1 MGKSNWEVS
10 TRCAEW
16 SVPHARTT
24 LDYTSQQ
31 RTSHRT
37 DKGKK
42 EKIMTDDQLSTED
55 TRRSV
60 DAGVQ
65 TLRPLKVGINLPTTE
80 GAIAGKTAKWT
91 DLFAFAQR
99 AEALGFDSL
108 WVPDHLLLR
117 WQEQTRGIWECWSL
131 LAALAAVTHR
141 VELGSLVACTA
152 FRSPALL
159 AKMADT
165 IDEISGGRLIVG
177 LGAGWDGPENQAFD
191 MKSDHR
197 VDRFEEALQIIV
209 PLLRTGRV
217 DFTGTY
223 YQARECELR
232 PRGPRPG
239 GPPILIG
246 AKGPRM
252 LRLAAT
258 YADLWN
264 AEGPGHRPEE
274 MSTRRAAG
282 DAACVAVGRDP
293 ATLGRSA
300 SVVINLPMGQGWQP
314 SSAQGKQQGPTSPEE
329 VAEALRGYAREGLSH
344 VQLWLTP
351 NTLKSLEWSKAVLD
365 LLDYG
370 EA

>member
-1 MGKSNWEVS
+1 
-10 TRCAEW
+10 
-16 SVPHARTT
+16 
-24 LDYTSQQ
+24 
-31 RTSHRT
+31 
-37 DKGKK
+37 
-42 EKIMTDDQLSTED
+42 MTDYQQSAEFPQP
-55 TRRSV
+55 RA
-60 DAGVQ
+60 DAA
-65 TLRPLKVGINLPTTE
+65 LRPNRPLKIGINLPTVE
-80 GAIAGKTAKWT
+80 GTLEGSTAGWA

-108 WVPDHLLLR
+108 WVPDHLLLT

-131 LAALAAVTHR
+131 LAALAAVTSR
-141 VELGSLVACTA
+141 VALGPLVACTA

-165 IDEISGGRLIVG
+165 VDEISGGRLIVG
-177 LGAGWDGPENQAFD
+177 LGAGWDGSEDLAFD
-191 MKSDHR
+191 VKSDRR

-209 PLLRTGRV
+209 PLLRTGQVNFAGR
-217 DFTGTY
+217 Y
-223 YQARECELR
+223 YQARHCELR

-264 AEGPGHRPEE
+264 AQGPLRRPEE
-274 MSTRRAAG
+274 VVPLRASG
-282 DAACVAVGRDP
+282 DAACAAVGRDP

-300 SVVINLPMGQGWQP
+300 SIVVNLPMAQDQGGQRSPAAGEQ
-314 SSAQGKQQGPTSPEE
+314 SAPALPEE
-329 VAEALRGYAREGLSH
+329 IAQMLLSYAREGLSH
-344 VQLWLTP
+344 VQLWLSPSTVAG
-351 NTLKSLEWSKAVLD
+351 LEWFTAVLD
-365 LLDYG
+365 LLDHG

>member
-1 MGKSNWEVS
+1 MM
-10 TRCAEW
+10 
-16 SVPHARTT
+16 
-24 LDYTSQQ
+24 SQEQ
-31 RTSHRT
+31 MEQVALRP
-37 DKGKK
+37 K
-42 EKIMTDDQLSTED
+42 
-55 TRRSV
+55 
-60 DAGVQ
+60 
-65 TLRPLKVGINLPTTE
+65 RPLKVGINLPTTE
-80 GAIAGKTAKWT
+80 GALLGKTARWA
-91 DLFAFAQR
+91 DLFAFAER

-108 WVPDHLLLR
+108 WVPDHLLVR
-117 WQEQTRGIWECWSL
+117 WQEQTHGIWECWSL
-131 LAALAAVTHR
+131 LAALAAVTHH

-177 LGAGWDGPENQAFD
+177 LGAGWDGPEDRAFD
-191 MKSDHR
+191 IKSAHR

-217 DFTGTY
+217 DFAGTY
-223 YQARECELR
+223 YQARDCELL

-252 LRLAAT
+252 MRLAAT

-264 AEGPGHRPEE
+264 IQGPMRRPEE
-274 MSTRRAAG
+274 IIPLREAS
-282 DAACVAVGRDP
+282 DAACAGVGRDP

-300 SVVINLPMGQGWQP
+300 SVVVNLPMAPAQSDQRSSSQGRQP
-314 SSAQGKQQGPTSPEE
+314 DPTSPEGI
-329 VAEALRGYAREGLSH
+329 AETLRGFARQGLSH
-344 VQLWLTP
+344 VQLWLVPT
-351 NTLKSLEWSKAVLD
+351 TLASLEWFKAVLN